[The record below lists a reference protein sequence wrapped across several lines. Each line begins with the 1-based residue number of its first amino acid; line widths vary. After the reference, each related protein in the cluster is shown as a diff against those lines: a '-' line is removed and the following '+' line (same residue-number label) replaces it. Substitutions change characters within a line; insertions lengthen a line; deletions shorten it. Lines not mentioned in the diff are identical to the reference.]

1 LSGEIRFFEKIG
13 FLEPPPKMPPQNPL
27 QSEMPDYNGFWGG
40 RTLPYN
46 IWHWGVRIVLA
57 LLNHGKSPLFMVS
70 KKSVT
75 IRKIQVMTVGSMY
88 IMKCELNLI
97 QLSIN

>member
-1 LSGEIRFFEKIG
+1 MKRVPNFVIVTLAIHTALK
-13 FLEPPPKMPPQNPL
+13 
-27 QSEMPDYNGFWGG
+27 MPDYNEFWGG

-46 IWHWGVRIVLA
+46 IWRWGVKIVFA

-70 KKSVT
+70 PKSVT

-97 QLSIN
+97 QLSIS